1 MSSYDNFKLSLFCL
15 FLTGITYLYI
25 PIEPMFSQIKIV
37 LEIGIITFICTALI
51 YGFEA
56 LVLYIIS
63 LKERKDKNK

>member
-25 PIEPMFSQIKIV
+25 PIEPMFSQVKIV
-37 LEIGIITFICTALI
+37 LEIGVITFICTTLI

-56 LVLYIIS
+56 FVLYIIS
-63 LKERKDKNK
+63 LKERKDKEK

>member
-25 PIEPMFSQIKIV
+25 PIEPMFSQVKIV

-56 LVLYIIS
+56 FVLYIIS
-63 LKERKDKNK
+63 LKERKDKEK